1 MTDELITFETAKLA
15 KEKGFNI
22 PLKKGF
28 DSKGNIILFGKKKD
42 YYITSDIY
50 YSNDSLPREENTT
63 HFPKIFLCTAP
74 TQSLLQ
80 RWLREIHQIDVVIS
94 PERYSNGVN
103 YCVQAQKFDLNE
115 GCITQNFI
123 VEGSYWFNDNHEYPT
138 YEEALEKGLQEGLK
152 LIKS

>member
-1 MTDELITFETAKLA
+1 MRDELITFETAKLA

-63 HFPKIFLCTAP
+63 HFPKIFLYTAP

-80 RWLREIHQIDVVIS
+80 RWLREVHSINVYPIPSAFEED
-94 PERYSNGVN
+94 
-103 YCVQAQKFDLNE
+103 K
-115 GCITQNFI
+115 
-123 VEGSYWFNDNHEYPT
+123 SYHDCRIQSFKYNINTEHCWGNT
-138 YEEALEKGLQEGLK
+138 YEEALEVGLQEGLK